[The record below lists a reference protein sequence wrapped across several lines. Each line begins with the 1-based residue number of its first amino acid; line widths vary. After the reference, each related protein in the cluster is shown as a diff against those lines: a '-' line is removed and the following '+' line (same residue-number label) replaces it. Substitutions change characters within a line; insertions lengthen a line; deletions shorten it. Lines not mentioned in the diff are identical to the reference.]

1 MEMFNEFERQLRDA
15 TGSLAEDGNALS
27 KEVILFKPNTLNNGP
42 NSFPNTPTNP
52 SSNNN
57 QFPSQ
62 NSNSSS
68 GSNPGDL
75 SLQNRLRKKSTFPF
89 GKCKVC
95 NDKATG
101 VHYGI
106 STCEGCKGFFK
117 RSILRN
123 EYYKCF
129 FGNNCVLNP
138 KNRNRCKAC
147 RFKKCIQA
155 GMSFSGIKMGRI
167 PKAEKMKAI
176 ESLKQTGDEIEEDF
190 DDLEDEEDE
199 NGTSSYNKRYAMRKE
214 LENNLAFL
222 TNNILNQNTNSNN
235 NLAISNPN
243 SNLTT
248 NSNKTKTTSPSDNLE
263 TSQDNTSF
271 CNSDNED
278 SNSNY
283 QEIYTR
289 KNRSKSNEPINND
302 SFNPNRI
309 RLEKYEDYMTKF
321 LDVLEIPEDLTDL
334 NADSLSIV
342 STQSNS
348 LAKTSDLF
356 MKNLLDLHKP
366 LRKANILP
374 RTNYS
379 SMFTT
384 SFNQNDL
391 SYHIISSLINDK
403 IYQLYNTHSEPTLM
417 VYEKA
422 KRLIAKGNMSIL
434 GDNSPDLTLD
444 QVWSSLVQSIPE
456 FVKSVILYFK
466 EVPGLNE
473 INESDFANILNNK
486 LFDFFIIMN
495 SILFIKGESFLHL
508 PNNIHYTRY
517 WMQKIKGKYTTDMLF
532 DFVQELNDLNLTN
545 KEKALF
551 IVLVFTMPDLDVED
565 HENLQDLNEYY
576 TRSILYEFDLN
587 KRDTY
592 FLARFRRV
600 LTKLKENRILQK
612 TE

>member
-1 MEMFNEFERQLRDA
+1 MEISSEFGKQFGETICPDESTNNELV
-15 TGSLAEDGNALS
+15 LY
-27 KEVILFKPNTLNNGP
+27 KPNTITNGH
-42 NSFPNTPTNP
+42 NSMGTGTAA
-52 SSNNN
+52 N
-57 QFPSQ
+57 QFNPH
-62 NSNSSS
+62 SNSSNS
-68 GSNPGDL
+68 GDL
-75 SLQNRLRKKSTFPF
+75 SSLKSYQNKLRKKSTFPF

-176 ESLKQTGDEIEEDF
+176 ESLRQTGVEVDEEYE
-190 DDLEDEEDE
+190 DLEDEEDE
-199 NGTSSYNKRYAMRKE
+199 NGSSSYNKRYAMRKE
-214 LENNLAFL
+214 LENNLAYL
-222 TNNILNQNTNSNN
+222 TNNILSQDSSSAKPGCQMPASIKDRSSSDLNN
-235 NLAISNPN
+235 
-243 SNLTT
+243 
-248 NSNKTKTTSPSDNLE
+248 
-263 TSQDNTSF
+263 SQDNSSTQ
-271 CNSDNED
+271 NSDDDED
-278 SNSNY
+278 VDDHSSNQNSQESFKKGRTKKRSICKDSDIGMPAILGSNR
-283 QEIYTR
+283 TR
-289 KNRSKSNEPINND
+289 LQP
-302 SFNPNRI
+302 
-309 RLEKYEDYMTKF
+309 YEDYMTKF
-321 LDVLEIPEDLTDL
+321 LDLLEIPENLNDL
-334 NADSLSIV
+334 NIESVSIV
-342 STQSNS
+342 SGQSNA
-348 LAKTSDLF
+348 LVKTSDLF
-356 MKNLLDLHKP
+356 MRNLLDLHKP
-366 LRKANILP
+366 LKTANILP

-403 IYQLYNTHSEPTLM
+403 IYQLYNTHSEPTMM

-422 KRLIAKGNMSIL
+422 QRMIAQGNIGAL
-434 GDNSPDLTLD
+434 GNNSADLTLD

-456 FVKSVILYFK
+456 FVKSVILFFK

-473 INESDFANILNNK
+473 INEGDFANILNSK
-486 LFDFFIIMN
+486 LFDFFVVMN
-495 SILFIKGESFLHL
+495 SILFIKGESYLHL

-517 WMQKIKGKYTTDMLF
+517 WMQKIKGKYTTDVLF
-532 DFVQELNDLNLTN
+532 EFVQELNDLNMTN

-587 KRDTY
+587 KRDLV
-592 FLARFRRV
+592 FLAKFRRV
-600 LTKLKENRILQK
+600 LAKLKENRILQR

>member
-1 MEMFNEFERQLRDA
+1 MEISSEFGKQLRD
-15 TGSLAEDGNALS
+15 TIGVDESTNSELVLY
-27 KEVILFKPNTLNNGP
+27 KPNTINGT
-42 NSFPNTPTNP
+42 NS
-52 SSNNN
+52 N
-57 QFPSQ
+57 QFNP
-62 NSNSSS
+62 NSNSSNS
-68 GSNPGDL
+68 GDL
-75 SLQNRLRKKSTFPF
+75 TSLKSYQNKLRKKSTFPF

-176 ESLKQTGDEIEEDF
+176 ESLRQTGDENDEDYEDLEED
-190 DDLEDEEDE
+190 EDE
-199 NGTSSYNKRYAMRKE
+199 NGSSSYNKRYAMRKE

-222 TNNILNQNTNSNN
+222 TNNILNQGNDLTKPDEIKNQSSSDLNN
-235 NLAISNPN
+235 
-243 SNLTT
+243 
-248 NSNKTKTTSPSDNLE
+248 
-263 TSQDNTSF
+263 SQDNSSLV
-271 CNSDNED
+271 NSDDDE
-278 SNSNY
+278 SNQNSQESFKNSLSKKRSICNDTDMAIPVLVSNR
-283 QEIYTR
+283 TR
-289 KNRSKSNEPINND
+289 LQR
-302 SFNPNRI
+302 
-309 RLEKYEDYMTKF
+309 YEDYMTKF
-321 LDVLEIPEDLTDL
+321 LDLMEIPENLSDL
-334 NADSLSIV
+334 NIESVSIM
-342 STQSNS
+342 SAQSNS
-348 LAKTSDLF
+348 LIKTSDLF
-356 MKNLLDLHKP
+356 MRNLLDLHKP
-366 LRKANILP
+366 LKTANILP

-379 SMFTT
+379 SMFTN

-417 VYEKA
+417 VHEKA
-422 KRLIAKGNMSIL
+422 QRMIAQGNIGAL
-434 GDNSPDLTLD
+434 GNNSPDLTLD

-456 FVKSVILYFK
+456 FVKSVILFFK

-486 LFDFFIIMN
+486 LFDFFVIMN
-495 SILFIKGESFLHL
+495 SILFIKGESYLHL

-517 WMQKIKGKYTTDMLF
+517 WMQKIKGKYTTDVLF
-532 DFVQELNDLNLTN
+532 EFVQEMNDLNMTN

-587 KRDTY
+587 KRDLV
-592 FLARFRRV
+592 FLAKFRRV
-600 LTKLKENRILQK
+600 LAKLKENRILQR